1 MAEPE
6 STGIPALLA
15 AIKAEADQELAQLDT
30 QAHLQAEALVDGAR
44 ADAERLEREPV
55 DLQEPD
61 LAREAARRLAAA
73 RLDAQNRVR
82 QVREEAFQ
90 DALAALRARLT
101 TIREEPGYAQ
111 MLASLVA
118 EAVEALPSGKRLL
131 VDPRDEDLARRTAAE
146 LDLELLVEPTLQTWG
161 GVVLDGGEGRVVRNT
176 LEERLANAEPS
187 LRLELARIAA
197 SAIGGDSA

>member
-101 TIREEPGYAQ
+101 TVREEPGYAQ

-197 SAIGGDSA
+197 SASGGDSA

>member
-15 AIKAEADQELAQLDT
+15 AIKAEADQELAELDT
-30 QAHLQAEALVDGAR
+30 QAHLKAEALVDAAR
-44 ADAERLEREPV
+44 ADALRLEREPV

-101 TIREEPGYAQ
+101 TVREEPGYAQ

-118 EAVEALPSGKRLL
+118 EALEALPSGKRLL

-197 SAIGGDSA
+197 SAIGGDSL

>member
-44 ADAERLEREPV
+44 ADAVRLEREPV

-101 TIREEPGYAQ
+101 TVREEPGYAQ

-118 EAVEALPSGKRLL
+118 EALEALPSGKRLL